1 MVINGN
7 KLVESKDVNAWC
19 MPGGKIVIYSGI
31 LPITKDDAG
40 LATVM
45 GHEVSMLLLITV
57 RNVCGTTSTSY
68 WCRCFCCNFRTK

>member
-7 KLVESKDVNAWC
+7 IKLVESKDAWC

-40 LATVM
+40 LA
-45 GHEVSMLLLITV
+45 
-57 RNVCGTTSTSY
+57 R
-68 WCRCFCCNFRTK
+68 